1 MKAWDRNTKLDI
13 LIFMKISKS
22 LAMVVAKNVAIAL
35 MVSEI
40 AGKTGQE
47 LNTDSSFKI
56 NLLLLLIVI

>member
-1 MKAWDRNTKLDI
+1 
-13 LIFMKISKS
+13 
-22 LAMVVAKNVAIAL
+22 MVVAKNVAIVL
-35 MVSEI
+35 MVSKI

>member
-1 MKAWDRNTKLDI
+1 
-13 LIFMKISKS
+13 
-22 LAMVVAKNVAIAL
+22 MVVAKNVAIAL